1 MAEKVLKQRD
11 AGEQRGLAQ
20 TAPPKTTLMAGIAK
34 FRELGLLGFII
45 LLSIAVQLRNP
56 SFLSLENLNDMMT
69 NTAILS
75 ILAVGMML
83 VIVTRGIDLSIGATL
98 ALSGMIAALTVG
110 RYPELHPVFAIL
122 LGIAIGIVCGVLLGF
137 LTSKMGILPIIAT
150 LGMMN
155 VFRGITFMVSG
166 GKWVSA
172 HQMPTSFKSIA
183 TSSILGINT
192 LIFIAVLIY
201 IVAYYF
207 INHTRTGRQI
217 YAVGSN
223 PESAKISGINTDKI
237 LWLVYT
243 IMGGLAGL
251 AGVLWVSK
259 FASAQGD
266 TAMGYE
272 LNVIAA
278 CVLGGV
284 SIAGGSGKISGII
297 LGSILLGILNNAL
310 PLINVS
316 PFWQSGIQGSII
328 LVAVILNAFVKRG
341 VDRNNLMRRKI

>member
-1 MAEKVLKQRD
+1 MAEKAFGKLSKS
-11 AGEQRGLAQ
+11 AN
-20 TAPPKTTLMAGIAK
+20 ISK
-34 FRELGLLGFII
+34 FRELGLLCFIVLISI
-45 LLSIAVQLRNP
+45 LVQFRNS
-56 SFLSLENLNDMMT
+56 SFLTLENINDTLT

-75 ILAVGMML
+75 ILTIGMML

-98 ALSGMIAALTVG
+98 ALSGMIAALTVS
-110 RYPELHPVFAIL
+110 RNQDLHPIFAIL
-122 LGIAIGIVCGVLLGF
+122 LGMCVGIICGGVLGL
-137 LTSKMGILPIIAT
+137 LISKAKILPIIAS
-150 LGMMN
+150 LGLMN
-155 VFRGITFMVSG
+155 VFRGLTFMASG

-172 HQMPTSFKSIA
+172 QQMPKSFKSIA
-183 TSSILGINT
+183 TDSILGVNT
-192 LIFIAVLIY
+192 LIFIAIIIY
-201 IVAYYF
+201 IVFYYF

-223 PESAKISGINTDKI
+223 PESAKISGINNNRI
-237 LWLVYT
+237 LWMVYT
-243 IMGGLAGL
+243 IMGGLSGL

-284 SIAGGSGKISGII
+284 SIAGGSGKVSGII
-297 LGSILLGILNNAL
+297 LGTLLLGILNNAL
-310 PLINVS
+310 PLINIS
-316 PFWQSGIQGSII
+316 PFWQQAIQGLII
-328 LVAVILNAFVKRG
+328 LVAVLVNAFVKRG

>member
-1 MAEKVLKQRD
+1 MAE
-11 AGEQRGLAQ
+11 
-20 TAPPKTTLMAGIAK
+20 IAVKKKMEIVNISK
-34 FRELGLLGFII
+34 FREVGLLGFII
-45 LLSIAVQLRNP
+45 LLSVLVQIRNP
-56 SFLSLENLNDMMT
+56 SFLTLENINDMVK

-75 ILAVGMML
+75 ILTVGMML

-98 ALSGMIAALTVG
+98 ALSGMIAALAVG
-110 RYPELHPVFAIL
+110 ANPDLHPVLAIL
-122 LGIAIGIVCGVLLGF
+122 LGTLVGTACGAVVGGLV
-137 LTSKMGILPIIAT
+137 SKGGILPIIAT

-155 VFRGITFMVSG
+155 VFRGLTFMVSN

-172 HQMPTSFKSIA
+172 HQMPASFKGIA

-192 LIFIAVLIY
+192 LIFIAVIIY
-201 IVAYYF
+201 IIFYYF

-223 PESAKISGINTDKI
+223 PESAKISGINNARI

-243 IMGGLAGL
+243 VMGALAGL

-272 LNVIAA
+272 MNVIAA

-284 SIAGGSGKISGII
+284 NIAGGSGKISGII
-297 LGSILLGILNNAL
+297 LGSLLLGILNNAL

-316 PFWQSGIQGSII
+316 PFWQSAIQGLII
-328 LVAVILNAFVKRG
+328 LIAVLFNALVKRG
-341 VDRNNLMRRKI
+341 VDRNHLMRRKI